1 MNHKIR
7 NLLYEKDVLGVDV
20 NSNQLVKIHLS
31 ILKKKKLLNSAF
43 KTFYKDMSKICDQY
57 FSVDG
62 LEIELGSGVGFFKDI
77 RKNILTSEFQRKGIN
92 YDLKLDATNLNLN
105 NNSIR
110 CIYGINVFH
119 HIPYPTK
126 FFDELI
132 RVLKNNGG
140 CILIEPHNGFFS
152 RVLHKNLHNDEY
164 FDTNKIEW
172 DNNKSFGPLA
182 NANQALAHNIFVRD
196 IELFNKKYGE
206 SLKIVHEQYEINGLR
221 YFFSGGLNFKQFLPS
236 FLNSFL
242 KMVEVLFSPFAKYWT
257 PYKMIVIKKIK

>member
-1 MNHKIR
+1 MNYKIR
-7 NLLYEKDVLGVDV
+7 NLLYEKEVLNVDV
-20 NSNQLVKIHLS
+20 NSNELLKIHLS
-31 ILKKKKLLNSAF
+31 ILRKKKLLNSAF
-43 KTFYKDMSKICDQY
+43 LTFYKDMAKICDKY
-57 FSVDG
+57 FFIDG
-62 LEIELGSGVGFFKDI
+62 LEVELGSGVGFFKDI
-77 RKNILTSEFQRKGIN
+77 RKNILTSEFQRKGIK
-92 YDLKLDATNLNLN
+92 YDLELDATKLNLN
-105 NNSIR
+105 NDSIK

-132 RVLKNNGG
+132 RVLKKNGG

-152 RVLHKNLHNDEY
+152 RVLHKNLHKDEY

-172 DNNKSFGPLA
+172 DNSETFGPLA

-196 IELFNKKYGE
+196 IEIFKKKYGQR
-206 SLKIVHEQYEINGLR
+206 LDIIHQQYEINGLR
-221 YFFSGGLNFKQFLPS
+221 YLFSGGLNFKQFLPS

-242 KMVEVLFSPFAKYWT
+242 KMVEALCSPLAKYWT